1 MPNSPAVTTSRRF
14 HRPARLLLWAIGLA
28 ALLPTHPA
36 LALDPARALTQYVHR
51 IWQMQQGLPEGTIYS
66 ICQTSDGF
74 LWLGTQSGLVR
85 FDGVQ
90 FTTVR
95 DVGGTSLENL
105 WIRDLLPD
113 REDGLWL
120 ATDDAGLIHI
130 QDGVARSFTTRDGLP
145 SNKMHALLLDRHGT
159 LWVAGDGGLVSV
171 IDGKVTRYATEHGM
185 LLRKPRDVCESAD
198 GRIWVGGDARD
209 LEAWNGTAFERHPL
223 ASLPAGATVRALAGT
238 ADGAVWAGTTHGLVC
253 LKDGGER
260 RYTRADG
267 LPDEGIDCIV
277 AGQDGCIYAGTKNG
291 FCRVRNGEVESFGTA
306 QGLSQ
311 SAVFALCYDR
321 EGSVWIGTK
330 HGLNQVMDRRT
341 LPFTTSEGLPSNNT
355 GPVLTDKEGKTWVGT
370 LDAGLS
376 RFDGKHFTVIDDRQ
390 GLSSNT
396 VYALSTDEGNGLW
409 VGTARGLDHLR
420 DGRVD
425 AVYTTAQGLESDAIL
440 CLQRDA
446 QGVLWAGTRKGLARF
461 VDGHFVE
468 SPVAGHEPLT
478 AAVVALGQHRGRLVV
493 ATDNGNLYTCNGAGQ
508 LQPLVEGLSAQ
519 GVVDA
524 FYEDPDGLLWLG
536 SQGGGLYVLD
546 GGKTFRY
553 SIRDGLYDDD
563 LYGIVGDRKG
573 NLWIGCSKGIFSVS
587 RADLRNFAAGEIK
600 TLKCN
605 PFSPLEAL
613 RTIECKP
620 GVQPAVCEARDG
632 MAWFSTIHG
641 VLALD
646 TDNAMRKLLPAPVV
660 IDDVIVNGQSRH
672 PARLTAL
679 PPGDA
684 NLEFR
689 YAALSYVVPARI
701 TFQYRLEGFDP
712 DWVEAG
718 TRREAFYTNLRPGS
732 YRFRVMAKNV
742 DNSWSECA
750 SPVAFTITPYF
761 YQRAWF
767 LPLCGVSLL
776 FAAWMIYRQRVSR
789 IRQRLDVVLT
799 ERSRIAREL
808 HDTLMQGFSGITM
821 EMQALSARL
830 PDIPERGEL
839 NGIIADAG
847 TCLREARQSI
857 AGLRTTRDERSGLAA
872 SIAQHAKQMT
882 EAKDVRLRLKL
893 DGNPQ
898 GLPPAVEYNLLRI
911 AQEAVANSVKHAAA
925 RTIEVCLSS
934 SPQEVLLSV
943 KDDGTGLKDGN
954 GNGRPG
960 HYGLIG
966 MRERAA
972 QIGADLRI
980 DSEPGRGT
988 SVSVLLP
995 IGNHHH
1001 HGKKDNGNVS

>member
-1 MPNSPAVTTSRRF
+1 
-14 HRPARLLLWAIGLA
+14 
-28 ALLPTHPA
+28 
-36 LALDPARALTQYVHR
+36 
-51 IWQMQQGLPEGTIYS
+51 MQQGLPEGTIYS
-66 ICQTSDGF
+66 ICQTQDGF
-74 LWLGTQSGLVR
+74 LWLGTQTGLVR

-95 DVGGTSLENL
+95 DVGGTSLENI
-105 WIRDLLPD
+105 WVRDLLPD
-113 REDGLWL
+113 KHDGLWL

-130 QDGVARSFTTRDGLP
+130 AGGVARSFTTRDGLP
-145 SNKMHALLLDRHGT
+145 SNKMHALLIDRRGT
-159 LWVAGDGGLVSV
+159 LWVAGNGGLVSV
-171 IDGKVTRYATEHGM
+171 VDGSVTRYGPDKGM
-185 LLRKPRDVCESAD
+185 TLRKPRDVCESAD
-198 GRIWVGGDARD
+198 GRIWVGGEGAELLVWDQSRFARQRLTSVPADA
-209 LEAWNGTAFERHPL
+209 
-223 ASLPAGATVRALAGT
+223 SVRALAAS
-238 ADGAVWAGTTHGLVC
+238 ADGAIWAATTHGLVC
-253 LKDGGER
+253 MKDGGER
-260 RYTRADG
+260 RFTRADG
-267 LPDEGIDCIV
+267 LPDDDIQCVV
-277 AGQDGCIYAGTKNG
+277 AGRDGCIYAGTRNG
-291 FCRVRNGEVESFGTA
+291 MFRVRSGEIETFGTA

-311 SAVFALCYDR
+311 SAVFCLCYDR

-330 HGLNQVMDRRT
+330 HGLNQMMDRRT

-355 GPVLTDKEGKTWVGT
+355 GPVLTGDDGNIWVGT
-370 LDAGLS
+370 LNAGLS
-376 RFDGKHFTVIDDRQ
+376 RFDGKRFAVIDEKQ

-396 VYALSTDEGNGLW
+396 VYALANDGQHGLW
-409 VGTARGLDHLR
+409 VGTSKGLDHLR

-425 AVYTTAQGLESDAIL
+425 KVYTTEQGLASDAVL

-446 QGVLWAGTRKGLARF
+446 HGILWAGTRRGVVRLEGDRF
-461 VDGHFVE
+461 VQ
-468 SPVAGHEPLT
+468 PAPAAGQPAIT
-478 AAVVALGQHRGRLVV
+478 AAVVAMGLHRGALVM
-493 ATDNGNLYTCNGAGQ
+493 ATDDGKLYTCDGTGPFR
-508 LQPLVEGLSAQ
+508 PLVEDVPAQ

-524 FYEDPDGLLWLG
+524 FYEDPDGLLWIG
-536 SQGGGLYVLD
+536 SQGGGLLVID

-553 SIRDGLYDDD
+553 TIHDGLYDDD
-563 LYGIVGDRKG
+563 IYGIVADRLG
-573 NLWIGCSKGIFSVS
+573 NLWMGCSKGIFSVS
-587 RADLRNFAAGEIK
+587 RADLRKFASGEIH

-620 GVQPAVCEARDG
+620 GVQPAACVTRDD

-646 TDNAMRKLLPAPVV
+646 TDTAMRKLLPAPVV
-660 IDDVIVNGQSRH
+660 IDAVVVNGQSQV
-672 PARLTAL
+672 PARVIAL

-689 YAALSYVVPARI
+689 YAALSFIVPARI
-701 TFQYRLEGFDP
+701 TFKYQLEGFDH
-712 DWVEAG
+712 DWVDAG
-718 TRREAFYTNLRPGS
+718 ARREAFYTNLRPGA

-742 DNSWSECA
+742 DNTWSECD
-750 SPVAFTITPYF
+750 SPVAFTIAPYF
-761 YQRAWF
+761 YQRSWF
-767 LPLCGVSLL
+767 LPLCIASLL
-776 FAAWMIYRQRVSR
+776 FAAWMLYRQRVSR

-830 PDIPERGEL
+830 PDIPERTEL
-839 NGIIADAG
+839 NGIIGDAG

-857 AGLRTTRDERSGLAA
+857 AGLRTAEGDRSGLAA
-872 SIAQHAKQMT
+872 SIAQHARQMT
-882 EAKDVRLRLKL
+882 EAKNVRLKL
-893 DGNPQ
+893 KLDDNPQ

-911 AQEAVANSVKHAAA
+911 AQEAVANSVKHGAP
-925 RTIEVCLSS
+925 RTIEVCLDTT
-934 SPQEVLLSV
+934 PQEVRLCV

-954 GNGRPG
+954 GSGRPG

-988 SVSVLLP
+988 SVSVLVP
-995 IGNHHH
+995 TANHH
-1001 HGKKDNGNVS
+1001 HGKKDNGDVP